1 MTLSTDWKRGTSPT
15 QLVSPLPTVDTQPLV
30 TLISPSRISTYLQC
44 PKRYDYYY
52 NQNLTL
58 DEPAKGYF
66 NKGNYT
72 HELMHAYYELLKTN
86 KNLQAGSDIL
96 LAMLTS
102 RIRHDFENMTD
113 PSFIPLYGI
122 ITKVITR
129 YIKEQS
135 PKIDAGISVEQV
147 ERQVIYP
154 LDKIALFGFADL
166 VYRDRSKRLRI
177 RDHKTG
183 DKAWSKVDAQF
194 SNQLL
199 YYATILYKSTGE
211 VPISEISY
219 INTKEYVKTP
229 TSEQAFTFTTVT
241 YTERELEIYFKEIC
255 VTIENMLQS
264 TATPFYGQHCRYC
277 PFQTPCYLERKGINP
292 APIIATRY
300 KHVERDAQGKHAR
313 FSQNNANGDNTN

>member
-1 MTLSTDWKRGTSPT
+1 MVPAPPPVLTL
-15 QLVSPLPTVDTQPLV
+15 V
-30 TLISPSRISTYLQC
+30 SPSRINTYLQC

-72 HELMHAYYELLKTN
+72 HELLHTYYELLRTN
-86 KNLQAGSDIL
+86 SNLQPGSDAL
-96 LAMLTS
+96 LAMMTA
-102 RIRHDFENMTD
+102 RIRHDFEKMEN
-113 PSFIPLYGI
+113 PELLGLFGI
-122 ITKVITR
+122 ITKVIVR
-129 YIKEQS
+129 YVTEQS
-135 PKIDAGISVEQV
+135 PKIDTGISVEQV

-154 LDKIALFGFADL
+154 LDRIALFGFADL
-166 VYRDRSKRLRI
+166 VYRDRSNRLRI

-199 YYATILYKSTGE
+199 YYATIMYKASGE

-219 INTKEYVKTP
+219 INTKEYVKVP

-241 YTERELEIYFKEIC
+241 YSERELEIYFKEIC
-255 VTIENMLQS
+255 KVIEDMLQS
-264 TATPFYGQHCRYC
+264 TAIPFYGQHCRYC
-277 PFQTPCYLERKGINP
+277 PFQTPCYLSRKGIDPTPYQNS
-292 APIIATRY
+292 RF
-300 KHVERDAQGKHAR
+300 KRVERDAQGRHAK
-313 FSQNNANGDNTN
+313 FSQDNTNVDSAN